1 MAPGGSRRTVRSRP
15 ATCDLQLEERMDL
28 NISAIVE
35 QVTKQPIPPHVS
47 ALILEICASD
57 PDDEDVEVPYVRLA
71 LRPDAE

>member
-1 MAPGGSRRTVRSRP
+1 
-15 ATCDLQLEERMDL
+15 MDL

-35 QVTKQPIPPHVS
+35 QVTKQPIPPHVT

-57 PDDEDVEVPYVRLA
+57 PDDEDVEVPYVRVA